1 MLTELKGQIERITFY
16 NEENSYMIAKI
27 RVPGRNDLVTI
38 VGSLPGISPGEV
50 LKLQGEWQTHPRYG
64 EQFKI
69 LSYESMIPATIAGIE
84 RYLSSGLIKGIGPIM
99 AKRLVAKF
107 GEETLEVIGHDIER
121 LREVDGI
128 ADKRVEMIA
137 KAWEEQKEIRDVM
150 VFLQGYAV

>member
-16 NEENSYMIAKI
+16 NEENSYTIAKI

-69 LSYESMIPATIAGIE
+69 HL
-84 RYLSSGLIKGIGPIM
+84 L
-99 AKRLVAKF
+99 
-107 GEETLEVIGHDIER
+107 
-121 LREVDGI
+121 
-128 ADKRVEMIA
+128 
-137 KAWEEQKEIRDVM
+137 
-150 VFLQGYAV
+150 